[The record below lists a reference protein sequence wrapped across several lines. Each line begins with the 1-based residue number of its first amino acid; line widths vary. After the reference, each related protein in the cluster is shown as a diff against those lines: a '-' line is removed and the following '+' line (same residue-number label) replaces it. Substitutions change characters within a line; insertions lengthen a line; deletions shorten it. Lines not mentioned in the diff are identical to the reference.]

1 MMSLILQGGFLLV
14 PIVLLSLA
22 AVFLIFERA
31 LYYWQHR
38 DREPELTAAVVARLE
53 QTSVRALSVD
63 LGRNRSPEARVVAA
77 ALGSGRQLA
86 QADHRRRLDHAVLK
100 EIAALERHVPYLQSI
115 ANVATLLGLLGT
127 VIGMIA
133 AFLNMRASGSTDL
146 TVLSGGIAQA
156 LITTAAGLTVA
167 IPSTLFHHLF
177 ANHVQRTV
185 ARLNI
190 AVSEL
195 TAYFS
200 GSDGVMM

>member
-22 AVFLIFERA
+22 AVFLIVERS
-31 LYYWQHR
+31 LYYWQR
-38 DREPELTAAVVARLE
+38 REREPDLTAAVVARLE

-63 LGRNRSPEARVVAA
+63 LGGNRSPEARVIAA

-86 QADHRRRLDHAVLK
+86 RTDHRRRLDYAVLK

-115 ANVATLLGLLGT
+115 ANIATLLGLLGT

-195 TAYFS
+195 TAYFA
-200 GSDGVMM
+200 GRDD

>member
-1 MMSLILQGGFLLV
+1 MMSLILQGGFLLA

-22 AVFLIFERA
+22 AVFLIFERS
-31 LYYWQHR
+31 LYYWQR
-38 DREPELTAAVVARLE
+38 REREPDLTAAVVAHLE
-53 QTSVRALSVD
+53 QTSVGALSVD
-63 LGRNRSPEARVVAA
+63 LGGNRSPEARVIAA
-77 ALGSGRQLA
+77 ALGSGRPLA
-86 QADHRRRLDHAVLK
+86 RADHRRRLDYAVLK

-115 ANVATLLGLLGT
+115 ANIATLLGLLGT

-195 TAYFS
+195 TAYFA
-200 GSDGVMM
+200 GRDGV

>member
-22 AVFLIFERA
+22 AVFLIFERS
-31 LYYWQHR
+31 LYYWQQR
-38 DREPELTAAVVARLE
+38 NREPELTAGVVARLE
-53 QTSVRALSVD
+53 HASVRALSVD
-63 LGRNRSPEARVVAA
+63 LGHNRSPEARVIAA
-77 ALGSGRQLA
+77 ALGSGSRLA
-86 QADHRRRLDHAVLK
+86 RADHRRRLDYAVLK

-115 ANVATLLGLLGT
+115 ANIATLLGLLGT

-133 AFLNMRASGSTDL
+133 AFVNMRASGSTDL

-195 TAYFS
+195 TAYFA
-200 GSDGVMM
+200 GRDGV

>member
-22 AVFLIFERA
+22 AVYLIFERS
-31 LYYWQHR
+31 LYYWQR
-38 DREPELTAAVVARLE
+38 REREADLTAAVVARLE

-63 LGRNRSPEARVVAA
+63 LGGNHSPEARVIAA

-86 QADHRRRLDHAVLK
+86 RADHRRRLEHAVLK

-115 ANVATLLGLLGT
+115 ANIATLLGLLGT

-195 TAYFS
+195 TAYFA
-200 GSDGVMM
+200 GSDRV

>member
-1 MMSLILQGGFLLV
+1 M
-14 PIVLLSLA
+14 
-22 AVFLIFERA
+22 
-31 LYYWQHR
+31 
-38 DREPELTAAVVARLE
+38 VARLE
-53 QTSVRALSVD
+53 HTSVRALTVD
-63 LGRNRSPEARVVAA
+63 LGRNRSPEARVIAA
-77 ALGSGRQLA
+77 ALGSGSQLA
-86 QADHRRRLDHAVLK
+86 RPDHRRRLDYVVLK
-100 EIAALERHVPYLQSI
+100 EINALERHVPYLQSI
-115 ANVATLLGLLGT
+115 ANIATLLGLLGT

-133 AFLNMRASGSTDL
+133 AFVNMRASGSADL

-195 TAYFS
+195 NAYFA
-200 GSDGVMM
+200 GSDD

>member
-1 MMSLILQGGFLLV
+1 M

-31 LYYWQHR
+31 LYYWQRR

-53 QTSVRALSVD
+53 HTSVRALTVD
-63 LGRNRSPEARVVAA
+63 LGRNRSPEARVIAA
-77 ALGSGRQLA
+77 ALGSGSQLA
-86 QADHRRRLDHAVLK
+86 PARPSAPCLDYVVLK
-100 EIAALERHVPYLQSI
+100 EINALERHVPYLQSI
-115 ANVATLLGLLGT
+115 ANIATLLGLLGT

-133 AFLNMRASGSTDL
+133 AFVNMRASGSADL

-185 ARLNI
+185 ARSQHRRERVERVLCRQ
-190 AVSEL
+190 
-195 TAYFS
+195 
-200 GSDGVMM
+200 